1 MSSDSDLVDITSVSV
16 HRQMYDRCAANC
28 LSDELAD
35 EYVYDDDDDYYD
47 ESPLAG
53 GDNSASHHA
62 LVSSVVCTDASNIP
76 STNGIVEMQAQSSA
90 DRHCVPVTGKTML
103 QPPFGFPPR
112 SQTEI
117 VSRAMELLDSQ
128 VKPGPE
134 DCVGN
139 NNSFQHDNAECFKHA
154 INSVCRHGNNDGTVQ
169 TAEAAD
175 THGKVFTL
183 YFEIRGRMHNT
194 SHKLVRK

>member
-16 HRQMYDRCAANC
+16 HHQMYDRCAANC
-28 LSDELAD
+28 LSDDLAD
-35 EYVYDDDDDYYD
+35 DYVYDDDDFYD
-47 ESPLAG
+47 EIPLAG
-53 GDNSASHHA
+53 GDNNAASHHA
-62 LVSSVVCTDASNIP
+62 LVSSVASNIP
-76 STNGIVEMQAQSSA
+76 STNGIVEMQSQSSA
-90 DRHCVPVTGKTML
+90 DRPSLPVTSKTQL

-154 INSVCRHGNNDGTVQ
+154 INRAHHHGNNDGIVQ
-169 TAEAAD
+169 TAKAAE

-183 YFEIRGRMHNT
+183 YF
-194 SHKLVRK
+194 